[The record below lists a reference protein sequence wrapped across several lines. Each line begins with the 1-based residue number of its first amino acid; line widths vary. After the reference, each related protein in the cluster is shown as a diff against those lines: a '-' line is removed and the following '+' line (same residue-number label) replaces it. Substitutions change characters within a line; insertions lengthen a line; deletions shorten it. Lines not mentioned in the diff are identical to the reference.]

1 MRWLAQLRMRIM
13 MLFKRDS
20 AGVRLDEELRFH
32 IERQIAENAAA
43 GMSAEEARYAALRSF
58 GNPALLREQARATWS
73 WGWLESLLR
82 DLHYG
87 VRTLRRTPGFSLI
100 AIAVMALCIGA
111 ATSLFTIVRSVLLR
125 PLPFRDPDRLVIV
138 HEHFRGAWAN
148 TPDFSYNP
156 VAPADFY
163 DWRSKT
169 HGFEDMAIMD
179 YAGYN
184 LTGER
189 AELPEAARA
198 AAGSW
203 NLFQLLGVQP
213 ALGRTFTESED
224 RLGSTV
230 VMLTWSVFQRR
241 FAGDAKI
248 VGRQIHLDG
257 RPFTVVGVL
266 PSWFTYPDAGIL
278 LWVPYKANATPEL
291 LQHHDWHQSQVVAR
305 LRPDVSLA
313 SALAQVG
320 AVQYQL
326 HLQYPQDPVAED
338 VVPRSLNED
347 LAGNV
352 KKPLNLMLSAVGCML
367 LIGCLN
373 VSNLLVARG
382 AARQKEVAIR
392 SALGAQRATLIRE
405 QLTESVL
412 ICAAG
417 GLGGILLSVLATRLL
432 AHAWKDLPT
441 AQSIHLDGAV
451 IAFACLLM
459 FAAALV
465 AGLLPALSTTG
476 KTMLKALQTSARTGA
491 SSVSRTAL
499 RKSLLTA
506 EIAITVVLLVAAG
519 LLLKSFLRLRSAN
532 VGCVTEN
539 MLTLQYSL
547 PEKKYDTPEKVN
559 AFNEALL
566 ERVRNIPGVRAAAL
580 GNTVPAAGYWGDF
593 VFTVKE
599 HPPLKPGDDPPD
611 ALMRWADPGYFSAL
625 GIPLVSGRFFTSDER
640 GARSYKVIVNRQLV
654 RRYFPGD
661 NPLGKHLRVPAHFH
675 VGVPND
681 FDYEIVGVVG
691 DTLYQ
696 VGKEP
701 KAAMYFPILEG
712 GGNSQMLAV
721 RTASEPL
728 QFAVTVQKQI
738 ASLDPGL
745 PVSDVRTMNQMIG
758 ESLVN
763 ASLSASLV
771 LAFAILSLLLA
782 SVGLYGVLSYLTT
795 QRTTELG
802 IRMALGAQR
811 DQLLQLMLVDGL
823 RPALFGLGLGLVV
836 SFAATRIFQ
845 SMLYG
850 TQPLDPF
857 VYAAVAAVLLMVAAV
872 ACLVPA
878 WRASR
883 LDPMQALRTE

>member
-1 MRWLAQLRMRIM
+1 MSW
-13 MLFKRDS
+13 
-20 AGVRLDEELRFH
+20 LRFLRRKRFDAELQSE
-32 IERQIAENAAA
+32 IEAFLAEETADNEAR
-43 GMSAEEARYAALRSF
+43 GMSPEEARRQARVKL
-58 GNPALLREQARATWS
+58 GNPQKVR
-73 WGWLESLLR
+73 ESLWTQNSTPLLANLGH
-82 DLHYG
+82 DVKYAF
-87 VRTLRRTPGFSLI
+87 RTLSRTPGFSII
-100 AIAVMALCIGA
+100 AVAVMALCIGA

-148 TPDFSYNP
+148 SPGEFSYNP

-169 HGFEDMAIMD
+169 SGFEDMGIMR

-189 AELPEAARA
+189 GELPEAVRA
-198 AAGSW
+198 SAGSW
-203 NLFQLLGVQP
+203 NLFPLLGVQP

-224 RLGSTV
+224 RRGSTV
-230 VMLTWSVFQRR
+230 VMLSWSVFQRR

-257 RPFTVVGVL
+257 KPYTVVGVL
-266 PSWFTYPDAGIL
+266 PSWFTYPDAGIQ
-278 LWVPYKANATPEL
+278 LWTPYQADATPEL

-326 HLQYPQDPVAED
+326 HLQYPHDPVAED
-338 VVPRSLNED
+338 VAPRSLNED

-352 KKPLNLMLSAVGCML
+352 KKPLKVMMSAVGCML

-373 VSNLLVARG
+373 VANLLVARG

-417 GLGGILLSVLATRLL
+417 GLGGILLSVLATQLL
-432 AHAWKDLPT
+432 ARAWKDLPS
-441 AQSIHLDGAV
+441 AQGIHLDGTV
-451 IAFACLLM
+451 IGFACVLM

-465 AGLLPALSTTG
+465 AGLVPALSTTG
-476 KTMLKALQTSARTGA
+476 KTMMKTLQTSARTGA

-506 EIAITVVLLVAAG
+506 EIGITVVLLVAAG
-519 LLLKSFLRLRSAN
+519 LLVKSFLRLRSAD

-539 MLTLQYSL
+539 VLTLNYDL
-547 PEKKYDTPEKVN
+547 PEKKYDTPEKMN

-566 ERVRNIPGVRAAAL
+566 ERVRAIPGVRAAAL
-580 GNTVPAAGYWGDF
+580 GNTVPGAGYWGDY

-599 HPPLKPGDDPPD
+599 HPPLKAGEDPPD
-611 ALMRWADPGYFSAL
+611 ALMRWADPGFFSAL
-625 GIPLVSGRFFTSDER
+625 GIPIVSGRFFTSDER
-640 GARSYKVIVNRQLV
+640 GARSYKVIVSRQLV
-654 RRYFPGD
+654 RQYFPGD
-661 NPLGKHLRVPAHFH
+661 NPIGKHLHVPAHFH
-675 VGVPND
+675 AGAPND
-681 FDYEIVGVVG
+681 VDYEIVGVVG
-691 DTLYQ
+691 DSLYQ
-696 VGKEP
+696 VGKKP
-701 KAAMYFPILEG
+701 KAAIYFPILEG
-712 GGNSQMLAV
+712 VAGGMLAV
-721 RTASEPL
+721 HTASEPL
-728 QFAVTVQKQI
+728 QFSVPVQKQI

-745 PVSDVRTMNQMIG
+745 PVSDVRTMDQVIG

-763 ASLSASLV
+763 ASLSATLV

-782 SVGLYGVLSYLTT
+782 SVGLYGVLSYLAT

-811 DQLLQLMLVDGL
+811 DQLLQLMLFDGL
-823 RPALFGLGLGLVV
+823 RPALLGLGLGLVGSMV
-836 SFAATRIFQ
+836 ATRIFE
-845 SMLYG
+845 SMLFG
-850 TQPLDPF
+850 TKPLDP
-857 VYAAVAAVLLMVAAV
+857 VVLGGVIATLLAVAVL
-872 ACLVPA
+872 ACLAPA

>member
-1 MRWLAQLRMRIM
+1 MSW
-13 MLFKRDS
+13 
-20 AGVRLDEELRFH
+20 LRFFRRKRSDAELQDE
-32 IERQIAENAAA
+32 IEAFLTEETADNEAR
-43 GMSAEEARYAALRSF
+43 GMSPDEARR
-58 GNPALLREQARATWS
+58 QARVKL
-73 WGWLESLLR
+73 GNQQKVRESLWAQNSPQPLSRIGR
-82 DLHYG
+82 DVKYAF
-87 VRTLRRTPGFSLI
+87 RTLSRTPGFSII
-100 AIAVMALCIGA
+100 AVTVMALCIGA

-125 PLPFRDPDRLVIV
+125 PLPFRDPGRLVIV
-138 HEHFRGAWAN
+138 HEHFRSAENN
-148 TPDFSYNP
+148 TPDFNYNP

-169 HGFEDMAIMD
+169 SGFEDMAIMR

-189 AELPEAARA
+189 DELPEAVRA

-213 ALGRTFTESED
+213 ALGRAFTEQED
-224 RLGSTV
+224 QRGNTV
-230 VMLTWSVFQRR
+230 VMLSWSVFQRR
-241 FAGDAKI
+241 FAGDGAI

-257 RPFTVVGVL
+257 KPYTVVGVL
-266 PSWFTYPDAGIL
+266 PSWFTYPDAGIQ
-278 LWVPYKANATPEL
+278 LWVPYKADASAEF
-291 LQHHDWHQSQVVAR
+291 LQHHDWHGSQVVAR

-326 HLQYPQDPVAED
+326 HLQYPHDPVAED

-352 KKPLNLMLSAVGCML
+352 KKPLRIMLWAVGCML

-373 VSNLLVARG
+373 VANLLVARG

-392 SALGAQRATLIRE
+392 SALGAQRATLIRQ
-405 QLTESVL
+405 QLTESVA

-417 GLGGILLSVLATRLL
+417 GLGGILLSVLATKFL
-432 AHAWKDLPT
+432 AHAWKGLPT
-441 AQSIHLDGAV
+441 AQSIRLDGAV

-459 FAAALV
+459 CASALV

-476 KTMLKALQTSARTGA
+476 KTMMKALQTSARTGA

-519 LLLKSFLRLRSAN
+519 LLLKSFLRLRSAD

-566 ERVRNIPGVRAAAL
+566 QRVRGIPGVRAAAL
-580 GNTVPAAGYWGDF
+580 GNTVPGAGYWGDY

-599 HPPLKPGDDPPD
+599 HPPLKPGVDLPEG
-611 ALMRWADPGYFSAL
+611 LMRWADPGYFSAL

-640 GARSYKVIVNRQLV
+640 GARSYKVIVSRQLV
-654 RRYFPGD
+654 RQYLPGD
-661 NPLGKHLRVPAHFH
+661 NPIGKHLHVPAHFH
-675 VGVPND
+675 KGAPGDV
-681 FDYEIVGVVG
+681 DYEIVGVVD

-696 VGKEP
+696 VGQP
-701 KAAMYFPILEG
+701 TKATIYFPILEG
-712 GGNSQMLAV
+712 RNSEMLAV
-721 RTASEPL
+721 HTGSDPL
-728 QFAVTVQKQI
+728 QFSVPVQKQI
-738 ASLDPGL
+738 ASLDPEL
-745 PVSDVRTMNQMIG
+745 PVSDVRTMDQLIG
-758 ESLVN
+758 ASLVN
-763 ASLSASLV
+763 AKLSATLV

-823 RPALFGLGLGLVV
+823 RPALFGLGLGLIA

-845 SMLYG
+845 SMLFG
-850 TQPLDPF
+850 TKPLDP
-857 VYAAVAAVLLMVAAV
+857 VVLSGVITTLLAVAVL
-872 ACLVPA
+872 ACLAPA

>member
-1 MRWLAQLRMRIM
+1 MSWLRLLRR
-13 MLFKRDS
+13 KRSD
-20 AGVRLDEELRFH
+20 AELQEE
-32 IERQIAENAAA
+32 IEVFLTEETADNVAR
-43 GMSAEEARYAALRSF
+43 GMSPEEARRQANVKLGNPQKVRESLWAQNSPLPLTNIGHDLKYALR
-58 GNPALLREQARATWS
+58 
-73 WGWLESLLR
+73 
-82 DLHYG
+82 
-87 VRTLRRTPGFSLI
+87 TLSRTPGFSI
-100 AIAVMALCIGA
+100 ITFAVMALCIGA
-111 ATSLFTIVRSVLLR
+111 ATSLFTIERSVLLR
-125 PLPFRDPDRLVIV
+125 PLPFQDPGRLVMV
-138 HEHFRGAWAN
+138 YEHHRGAGAS
-148 TPDFSYNP
+148 TPDFTYNP
-156 VAPADFY
+156 VAAADFY
-163 DWRSKT
+163 DWRSMT
-169 HGFEDMAIMD
+169 RGFEDMAIMR

-184 LTGER
+184 LTGEQGD
-189 AELPEAARA
+189 LPEAIRA

-213 ALGRTFTESED
+213 ALGRAFTESED
-224 RLGSTV
+224 GPGNTV
-230 VMLTWSVFQRR
+230 VMLTWSMFQRR

-257 RPFTVVGVL
+257 KPVTVIGVL
-266 PSWFTYPDAGIL
+266 PSWFTYPDVGIQ
-278 LWVPYKANATPEL
+278 LWVPYKADATPEL

-326 HLQYPQDPVAED
+326 HLQYPHDPVNED
-338 VVPRSLNED
+338 VAPRWLNED

-352 KKPLNLMLSAVGCML
+352 KKPLRLMLCAVGCML

-382 AARQKEVAIR
+382 AARQREVAIR

-417 GLGGILLSVLATRLL
+417 GLGGIGMSVLATQFI
-432 AHAWKDLPT
+432 AHAWRDLPT

-451 IAFACLLM
+451 IGFACVLM

-476 KTMLKALQTSARTGA
+476 KTMLKGLQTSARTGA

-499 RKSLLTA
+499 RKSLLTV

-519 LLLKSFLRLRSAN
+519 LLLKSFMRLRSAD

-539 MLTLQYSL
+539 VLTLKYSL

-559 AFNEALL
+559 IFNEALL
-566 ERVRNIPGVRAAAL
+566 ERVRSIPGVRSAAL
-580 GNTVPAAGYWGDF
+580 GNTLPAAGYWGDF

-599 HPPLKPGDDPPD
+599 HPPLKAGEDLPEG
-611 ALMRWADPGYFSAL
+611 LMRWADPGYFSAL
-625 GIPLVSGRFFTSDER
+625 GIPLVNGRFFSNDER
-640 GARSYKVIVNRQLV
+640 VARSYKVIVSNQLV
-654 RRYFPGD
+654 RQYFPGD
-661 NPLGKHLRVPAHFH
+661 DPIRKHLHVPAHAH
-675 VGVPND
+675 AGAPGD
-681 FDYEIVGVVG
+681 LDYEIVGVVG

-696 VGKEP
+696 VGREP
-701 KAAMYFPILEG
+701 KATMYFPIFEGIAG
-712 GGNSQMLAV
+712 GGNMLAV
-721 RTASEPL
+721 HTASEPL
-728 QFAVTVQKQI
+728 QLSMMVQKQI

-745 PVSDVRTMNQMIG
+745 PVSDVRTLNQVIG

-763 ASLSASLV
+763 ASLSATLV

-795 QRTTELG
+795 QRTSELG
-802 IRMALGAQR
+802 IRIALGAQR
-811 DQLLQLMLVDGL
+811 DQVLQLMLVAGL
-823 RPALFGLGLGLVV
+823 RPALIGLGLGLVL
-836 SFAATRIFQ
+836 SLAATRIFQ
-845 SMLYG
+845 SLLFG
-850 TQPLDPF
+850 TKPLDP
-857 VYAAVAAVLLMVAAV
+857 VVLTGVIATLLAVAVLAS
-872 ACLVPA
+872 LVPA

-883 LDPMQALRTE
+883 LDPMQALRSE

>member
-1 MRWLAQLRMRIM
+1 MSWLR
-13 MLFKRDS
+13 LFGRKRSD
-20 AGVRLDEELRFH
+20 AELQDE
-32 IERQIAENAAA
+32 IEAFLTEETADNEAR
-43 GMSAEEARYAALRSF
+43 GMSPDEARRQARVTL
-58 GNPALLREQARATWS
+58 GNPQKVRESMWAQNSPQLLTHCVS
-73 WGWLESLLR
+73 
-82 DLHYG
+82 DLKYAF
-87 VRTLRRTPGFSLI
+87 RTLSRTPGFSII
-100 AIAVMALCIGA
+100 AVAVMALCIGA

-138 HEHFRGAWAN
+138 HEHRRGVEAN

-169 HGFEDMAIMD
+169 NGFEDMAIMR

-189 AELPEAARA
+189 SELPEAVRA

-224 RLGSTV
+224 RPGNTV
-230 VMLTWSVFQRR
+230 VMLSWSVFQRR
-241 FAGDAKI
+241 FAGDAKL

-257 RPFTVVGVL
+257 RPFTLVGVL
-266 PSWFTYPDAGIL
+266 PSWFTYPDAGIQ
-278 LWVPYKANATPEL
+278 LWVPYQADATPEL

-305 LRPDVSLA
+305 LRADVSLA
-313 SALAQVG
+313 SALAQVS
-320 AVQYQL
+320 AIQYQL
-326 HLQYPQDPVAED
+326 HLQYPHDPVNED
-338 VVPRSLNED
+338 VAPRSLNED

-352 KKPLNLMLSAVGCML
+352 KKPLKLMLSAVGCML

-412 ICAAG
+412 ICAGG
-417 GLGGILLSVLATRLL
+417 GLGGILLSVLATQLL

-441 AQSIHLDGAV
+441 AQSIHLDGVV

-459 FAAALV
+459 FAAALF

-476 KTMLKALQTSARTGA
+476 KTMLKALQTSARTGS

-499 RKSLLTA
+499 RKSLLTV
-506 EIAITVVLLVAAG
+506 EIGITVVLLVAAG
-519 LLLKSFLRLRSAN
+519 LLLKSFMQMRSAD

-539 MLTLQYSL
+539 MLTLKYSL
-547 PEKKYDTPEKVN
+547 PEKKYDTPERVN
-559 AFNEALL
+559 AFNDALL
-566 ERVRNIPGVRAAAL
+566 ERVRTIPGVRAAAL
-580 GNTVPAAGYWGDF
+580 GNTVPAAGYWGDY

-599 HPPLKPGDDPPD
+599 HPPLKPGEDLPE

-625 GIPLVSGRFFTSDER
+625 GIPLVSGRFFTYDER
-640 GARSYKVIVNRQLV
+640 GARSYKLIVSRQLV
-654 RRYFPGD
+654 QQYFPGD
-661 NPLGKHLRVPAHFH
+661 NPIGKHLHVPAHAH
-675 VGVPND
+675 PGAPGDV
-681 FDYEIVGVVG
+681 DYEIVGVVG

-696 VGKEP
+696 VGRAP

-712 GGNSQMLAV
+712 VTGGGNIEMLAIH
-721 RTASEPL
+721 TASEPL
-728 QFAVTVQKQI
+728 QFSVPVQRQI
-738 ASLDPGL
+738 ASLDPEL
-745 PVSDVRTMNQMIG
+745 PVSDVRTMNQVIG

-763 ASLSASLV
+763 ASLSAILV

-795 QRTTELG
+795 QRTAELG

-811 DQLLQLMLVDGL
+811 DQLLQLMLIDGL
-823 RPALFGLGLGLVV
+823 RPAVFGLGLGLVM

-845 SMLYG
+845 SMLFG
-850 TQPLDPF
+850 TKSLDP
-857 VYAAVAAVLLMVAAV
+857 VVLCGVIATLLAVAVL
-872 ACLVPA
+872 ACLAPA

>member
-1 MRWLAQLRMRIM
+1 MSW
-13 MLFKRDS
+13 
-20 AGVRLDEELRFH
+20 LRFLRRKRSDAELH
-32 IERQIAENAAA
+32 AEIEAFLTEETADNEAR
-43 GMSAEEARYAALRSF
+43 GMSPAEARR
-58 GNPALLREQARATWS
+58 QARVKLGNS
-73 WGWLESLLR
+73 QKVRESLWAQNSPLPLANLGH
-82 DLHYG
+82 DLKYAF
-87 VRTLRRTPGFSLI
+87 RTLSRTPGFSII
-100 AIAVMALCIGA
+100 AVAVMALCIGA

-138 HEHFRGAWAN
+138 HEHFRGSWAN
-148 TPDFSYNP
+148 TPGEFSYNP

-169 HGFEDMAIMD
+169 SGFEDMAIMR

-189 AELPEAARA
+189 DELPESVRA
-198 AAGSW
+198 SAGSW
-203 NLFQLLGVQP
+203 SLFPLLGVQP

-224 RLGSTV
+224 RRGSTV
-230 VMLTWSVFQRR
+230 VMLSWSVFQRR
-241 FAGDAKI
+241 FAGDAKM

-257 RPFTVVGVL
+257 KPYTVVGVL
-266 PSWFTYPDAGIL
+266 PSWFTYPDAGIQ
-278 LWVPYKANATPEL
+278 LWVPYQADATPEF

-326 HLQYPQDPVAED
+326 HLQYPHDPVAED
-338 VVPRSLNED
+338 VAPRSLNED
-347 LAGNV
+347 LAGKV
-352 KKPLNLMLSAVGCML
+352 KKPLNVMMCAVGCVL

-382 AARQKEVAIR
+382 ASRQKEVAIR

-412 ICAAG
+412 ICATG
-417 GLGGILLSVLATRLL
+417 GLGGILLSVFATQLL
-432 AHAWKDLPT
+432 ARAWKDLPT
-441 AQSIHLDGAV
+441 AQGIHLDGAV
-451 IAFACLLM
+451 IGFACVLM

-465 AGLLPALSTTG
+465 AGLVPALSTTG
-476 KTMLKALQTSARTGA
+476 NTMMKALQTSARTGS

-506 EIAITVVLLVAAG
+506 EIGITVVLLVAAG
-519 LLLKSFLRLRSAN
+519 LLLKSFLRLRSAD

-539 MLTLQYSL
+539 MLTLNYSL

-566 ERVRNIPGVRAAAL
+566 ERVRTIPGVRAAAL
-580 GNTVPAAGYWGDF
+580 GNTLPGAGYWGDF
-593 VFTVKE
+593 VFRVKE
-599 HPPLKPGDDPPD
+599 YPPLKPGEDPPD
-611 ALMRWADPGYFSAL
+611 GLMRWADPGFFSAL

-640 GARSYKVIVNRQLV
+640 GARSYKVIVSRQLV
-654 RRYFPGD
+654 RQYFPGD
-661 NPLGKHLRVPAHFH
+661 NPTGKHLHVPAHFH
-675 VGVPND
+675 AGAPGEV
-681 FDYEIVGVVG
+681 DYEIVGVVG

-701 KAAMYFPILEG
+701 KPTMYFPILEG
-712 GGNSQMLAV
+712 WTNSMLAV
-721 RTASEPL
+721 HTASEPL
-728 QFAVTVQKQI
+728 QFSVPVQKQI

-745 PVSDVRTMNQMIG
+745 PVSDVRTMDQVIG

-763 ASLSASLV
+763 ASLSATLV

-795 QRTTELG
+795 QRTPELG

-823 RPALFGLGLGLVV
+823 RPALFGLGLGLVM
-836 SFAATRIFQ
+836 SFASTRIFQ
-845 SMLYG
+845 SMLFG
-850 TQPLDPF
+850 TKPLDPVVLF
-857 VYAAVAAVLLMVAAV
+857 GVIATLLAVAVL
-872 ACLVPA
+872 ACLAPA

>member
-1 MRWLAQLRMRIM
+1 MSW
-13 MLFKRDS
+13 
-20 AGVRLDEELRFH
+20 LRFL
-32 IERQIAENAAA
+32 RRKRSDAELQDEIKAFLTEETADN
-43 GMSAEEARYAALRSF
+43 EARVKLGSPQKVR
-58 GNPALLREQARATWS
+58 
-73 WGWLESLLR
+73 ESLWAQNSPLLLTNVGH
-82 DLHYG
+82 DVKYAF
-87 VRTLRRTPGFSLI
+87 RTLSRTPGFSII
-100 AIAVMALCIGA
+100 AVVVMALCIGA

-125 PLPFRDPDRLVIV
+125 PLPFRDPGRLVMV
-138 HEHFRGAWAN
+138 YEHHRGAGAN
-148 TPDFSYNP
+148 TPDFTYNP

-169 HGFEDMAIMD
+169 HGFEDMAIIR

-189 AELPEAARA
+189 GELPEAVRA

-213 ALGRTFTESED
+213 ALGRAFTESED
-224 RLGSTV
+224 RPGNTV

-266 PSWFTYPDAGIL
+266 PSWFNYPDVGIQ
-278 LWVPYKANATPEL
+278 LWVPYKADATPEL

-313 SALAQVG
+313 SALAQVR

-326 HLQYPQDPVAED
+326 HLQYPRDPVNED
-338 VVPRSLNED
+338 VAPRSLNED

-352 KKPLNLMLSAVGCML
+352 KKPLKLMLCAVGCML
-367 LIGCLN
+367 LIGFLN

-417 GLGGILLSVLATRLL
+417 SLGGILLSVLATKFL
-432 AHAWKDLPT
+432 AHAWRDLPT

-451 IAFACLLM
+451 IAFACVLM

-465 AGLLPALSTTG
+465 AGLLPALSITG

-491 SSVSRTAL
+491 SSVSRTVL
-499 RKSLLTA
+499 RKSLLTV
-506 EIAITVVLLVAAG
+506 EIGITVVLLVAAG
-519 LLLKSFLRLRSAN
+519 LLLKSFLRLRSAD
-532 VGCVTEN
+532 VGCGTEN
-539 MLTLQYSL
+539 MLTLGYSL
-547 PEKKYDTPEKVN
+547 PEKKYDTAEKVN

-566 ERVRNIPGVRAAAL
+566 EQVRAIPGVRAAAL
-580 GNTVPAAGYWGDF
+580 GNTLPAAGYWGDF
-593 VFTVKE
+593 VFMVKE
-599 HPPLKPGDDPPD
+599 HPPLKAGEDLPEG
-611 ALMRWADPGYFSAL
+611 LVRWADPGYFSAL
-625 GIPLVSGRFFTSDER
+625 GIPLVNGRFFTNDER
-640 GARSYKVIVNRQLV
+640 VARSYKVIVSHQLV
-654 RRYFPGD
+654 RQYFPGD
-661 NPLGKHLRVPAHFH
+661 NPIGKHLHVPAHAH
-675 VGVPND
+675 AGAPGDV
-681 FDYEIVGVVG
+681 DYEIVGVVG

-696 VGKEP
+696 VGKEQ
-701 KAAMYFPILEG
+701 KATMYFPILEG
-712 GGNSQMLAV
+712 VTGGGNMLAV
-721 RTASEPL
+721 HTASDPL
-728 QFAVTVQKQI
+728 QFSVPVQKQI

-745 PVSDVRTMNQMIG
+745 PVSDVRTLNQVIG

-763 ASLSASLV
+763 ASLSATLV

-795 QRTTELG
+795 QRTSELG

-823 RPALFGLGLGLVV
+823 RPALFGLGLGLVL

-845 SMLYG
+845 SMLFG
-850 TQPLDPF
+850 TKPLDP
-857 VYAAVAAVLLMVAAV
+857 VVLSGVIATLLAVAVL
-872 ACLVPA
+872 ACLAPA

-883 LDPMQALRTE
+883 LDPAQALRTE